1 LGSFSTE
8 HNSDDDDD
16 DDDDNDE
23 NAGDWSESTSS
34 DALFVF
40 SPEVR
45 QIATRNANIGL
56 VRMHHSAT
64 SNHHNANAAAI
75 SGASVPSPASSAAV
89 TARYA
94 ANPAD
99 MPVALCATRSRQ
111 VAIGF
116 SDVQGVRESMEDAT
130 VIQPAFCGDHRCDLV
145 AIFDGH
151 GGAAASSACA
161 RALPHHL
168 GNHMAALLDEL
179 AADQRP
185 EATAAQLV
193 VALHAALAD
202 TQRELISN
210 AEIDGGCTALVV
222 FVHGNQC
229 IVANV
234 GDSRAVLG
242 TLHTGAP
249 LVRRIAA
256 PSDDIASV
264 AAVAAAAAASGSHA
278 DESDKP
284 LRSATTTTS
293 RPAHSNGATPAAVP
307 PVQHTG
313 KRHFNEDTAK
323 SAVATTADDNAAATS
338 TAIGGGGGG
347 SKCRRVHVV
356 RVTRDHKPDDAE
368 ETARV
373 TRAGGFVARGRVCAV
388 LAVSR
393 ALGDRFLV
401 PYLSSTADYF
411 SVENWRRH
419 SVLILAC
426 DGVWDVLSDTEVV
439 AIAHSTRDASKAAR
453 RICTA
458 AISHGS
464 MDNVSVI
471 VIRFDGESGFV
482 RRLRRNAS
490 AVQKR
495 RKVIVPPP
503 QGSAPF

>member
-1 LGSFSTE
+1 VLGSFSTE
-8 HNSDDDDD
+8 HNNSD
-16 DDDDNDE
+16 DDDDND
-23 NAGDWSESTSS
+23 NNNDDDVLESTSS

-40 SPEVR
+40 SAEVR

-56 VRMHHSAT
+56 VRMHHSNTNTNNSNTNSNTNNTAAT
-64 SNHHNANAAAI
+64 TTAVT
-75 SGASVPSPASSAAV
+75 ASPSSAAI

-94 ANPAD
+94 AHPAD
-99 MPVALCATRSRQ
+99 MPVALCAARSRQ

-130 VIQPAFCGDHRCDLV
+130 VIQPTFCGDARCDLV

-151 GGAAASSACA
+151 GGAAASAACA

-193 VALHAALAD
+193 AVLHAALAD
-202 TQRELISN
+202 TQRELIANSD
-210 AEIDGGCTALVV
+210 IDGGCTALVV

-229 IVANV
+229 VVANV

-249 LVRRIAA
+249 LVRRIPA

-264 AAVAAAAAASGSHA
+264 AAASGSHA

-284 LRSATTTTS
+284 LRAITSSSARPQNGTLAVTT
-293 RPAHSNGATPAAVP
+293 AAP

-323 SAVATTADDNAAATS
+323 TTAAAAATTDD
-338 TAIGGGGGG
+338 TAATSIGGGG

-393 ALGDRFLV
+393 ALGDRFLI
-401 PYLSSTADYF
+401 PFLSSTADYF
-411 SVENWRRH
+411 SIENWRRH

-482 RRLRRNAS
+482 RRLRRNDS

-495 RKVIVPPP
+495 RKVGAPPP
-503 QGSAPF
+503 QSAPF

>member
-1 LGSFSTE
+1 ML
-8 HNSDDDDD
+8 
-16 DDDDNDE
+16 
-23 NAGDWSESTSS
+23 NAET
-34 DALFVF
+34 
-40 SPEVR
+40 R

-56 VRMHHSAT
+56 VRMHYNSSSTT
-64 SNHHNANAAAI
+64 SNTTTNT
-75 SGASVPSPASSAAV
+75 SGVNNPTSTPPSSAAV

-99 MPVALCATRSRQ
+99 MPVTLCSTRSRQ

-116 SDVQGVRESMEDAT
+116 SDVQGVRETMEDAT
-130 VIQPAFCGDHRCDLV
+130 VIQPSFCGDARCDLV

-151 GGAAASSACA
+151 GGSAASSACA

-179 AADQRP
+179 ATEHRA
-185 EATAAQLV
+185 EASATQLV
-193 VALHAALAD
+193 TVLHAALSD
-202 TQRELISN
+202 TQRELIAT
-210 AEIDGGCTALVV
+210 AEIEGGCTALVV

-229 IVANV
+229 VVANV

-242 TLHTGAP
+242 TLYSGSP
-249 LVRRIAA
+249 LVRRIPA
-256 PSDDIASV
+256 PSDDIATV
-264 AAVAAAAAASGSHA
+264 ASTTDENDKQSRTAASSTTNSAASTPKKPPPHNGGGALATPTRAGTTVGAVASQP
-278 DESDKP
+278 K
-284 LRSATTTTS
+284 T
-293 RPAHSNGATPAAVP
+293 
-307 PVQHTG
+307 HTG
-313 KRHFNEDTAK
+313 KRQFNHESAK
-323 SAVATTADDNAAATS
+323 TDDNASTTAATAS
-338 TAIGGGGGG
+338 AATA
-347 SKCRRVHVV
+347 SLDKCRLVHVV

-373 TRAGGFVARGRVCAV
+373 IRAGGFVARGRVCAV

-393 ALGDRFLV
+393 ALGDRFLI

-426 DGVWDVLSDTEVV
+426 DGVWDVLTDTEVV

-458 AISHGS
+458 AISNGS

-482 RRLRRNAS
+482 RRLRLSDS

-495 RKVIVPPP
+495 HKAGTPP
-503 QGSAPF
+503 QHSAPF